1 MSRKAFVVMQH
12 TFLIHIYIW
21 IIFIYFISDQLK
33 DYKLQFELMLEAEN
47 QVDNCKQKLA
57 LAESKEAKLRKDYK
71 KCLKREHSSDLLD
84 IESQLKQ
91 ATHARNLAQ
100 EEGIFYL

>member
-1 MSRKAFVVMQH
+1 M
-12 TFLIHIYIW
+12 
-21 IIFIYFISDQLK
+21 IFIFVSTDQLK
-33 DYKLQFELMLEAEN
+33 DYKQQFELMLEAEN

-84 IESQLKQ
+84 VESQLKQ

-100 EEGIFYL
+100 EEGIILVYV